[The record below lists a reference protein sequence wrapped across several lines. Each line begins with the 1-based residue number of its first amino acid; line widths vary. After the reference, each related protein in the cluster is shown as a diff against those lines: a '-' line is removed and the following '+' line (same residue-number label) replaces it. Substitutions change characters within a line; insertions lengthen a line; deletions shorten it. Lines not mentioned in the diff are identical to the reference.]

1 MPQTLDGAVPDP
13 DPDMAEAARER
24 LRSLG
29 KPAGSLGRLEGLS
42 VWAAAVQGRCPP
54 RPFQRARVVVFAG
67 DHGIAEAGVSTSP
80 AGFTA
85 SAVAD
90 CLAGAAAV
98 NVLARATGA
107 TVRVVDMAV
116 DADTPAEVSAYKV
129 RRGSGRI
136 DREDAL
142 TVEEVHDAFDAGTRI
157 ADEEVDGGADLLI
170 AGDVGA
176 GSSTAASTVVAAL
189 TGTEP
194 VHIIGSAAP
203 STDTGIDDDTWMR
216 KLSAIRDALRRV
228 RGRVG
233 FPALLQIAGG
243 ADIAAISGFVAQA
256 AIRRTPVLLDGLVPV
271 TAALVAREVTP
282 AAVQWWLAA
291 QSSAEPAHAIALER
305 LGLDPLLD
313 LGMRHGEGAG
323 ALVALPLLDAAVRL
337 LAELPAGAQT

>member
-1 MPQTLDGAVPDP
+1 MPQTLDGAVADP
-13 DPDMAEAARER
+13 DPEMAEAAREL
-24 LRSLG
+24 LRAQDL
-29 KPAGSLGRLEGLS
+29 PTGSFGRLDGLGI
-42 VWAAAVQGRCPP
+42 WAAAVQGRCPP
-54 RPFQRARVVVFAG
+54 QPFERVRVVLFAG
-67 DHGIAEAGVSTSP
+67 DHGIAAAGVSARP
-80 AGFTA
+80 AGYTA
-85 SAVAD
+85 QTVAA

-98 NVLARATGA
+98 NVLARAAGA

-116 DADTPAEVSAYKV
+116 DADTTPEISAYKV
-129 RRGSGRI
+129 RRGSGRV

-142 TVEEVHDAFDAGTRI
+142 SDDEVREAFDAGTRI

-176 GSSTAASTVVAAL
+176 GASTAAAVIVAAL

-194 VHIIGSAAP
+194 VHVIGRGS
-203 STDTGIDDDTWMR
+203 GIDDDTWMR

-228 RGRVG
+228 QGRVG

-243 ADIAAISGFVAQA
+243 ADIAALSGFVAQA

-282 AAVQWWLAA
+282 AAVQWCLAT
-291 QSSAEPAHAIALER
+291 QVSPEPAYAIAADR

-313 LGMRHGEGAG
+313 LGVRHGEGTG
-323 ALVALPLLDAAVRL
+323 ALLAVPLLDAAVRL
-337 LAELPAGAQT
+337 LAERPVRA